1 MKKAA
6 LFFSFLAFGM
16 SANAH
21 SDTVYI
27 VKHDTVF
34 VDRPLQE
41 PTSGQQTS
49 MTNGNVPFTLARNYF
64 VRNDTKFRGSKLI
77 DKAEDFEAIFGK
89 AATMGEGGTP
99 TPIDFNRQ
107 CVLVIVRP
115 ETNAK
120 TEITPGRLTADDEN
134 LRFSYN
140 ILQGRDQSF
149 STIPMLILIIDKAY
163 YRLNVSVSSR
173 VKHLTIDDDPD
184 AVLQGVYD

>member
-89 AATMGEGGTP
+89 AATMGEGGIP

-115 ETNAK
+115 ETNVK
-120 TEITPGRLTADDEN
+120 TEITPVRLTADDEN

-140 ILQGRDQSF
+140 ILQGRDPSF